1 MPGKYEADKRVI
13 ILNTEMDREP
23 LLTAA
28 TLIHHLVGD
37 LLHLHNFEYAEFPE
51 LVDLAVISTGLGL
64 PQSQIPLVKQSAMF
78 WDSTFWF
85 ATPRPFLDSHG
96 KAYANAMAAWV
107 RGEKDP
113 EWTSQ
118 LPGETKRAM
127 RKSLKYLR
135 GSNEA
140 FFNPQTAGSP
150 LLKQSQGEW
159 MKLATDASTSRQIVA
174 LRYLQPNQSLQSQ
187 QESLLIDKLQSPSR
201 AVVLHTISAAET
213 LELASDSVNSEL
225 QLLVDHRD
233 DEIQAKALI
242 ALTRLN
248 GLNEMAIGSAAK
260 MVDGNARHVVY
271 AGTFALASQE
281 TLPEDILEIADR
293 GFIRALQACDYEFV
307 AMFAAA
313 FTRWLEDPRAH
324 IQHLLQ
330 DDQPDYLEIALE
342 AVDSVQ
348 EQAAAVPAS
357 N

>member
-1 MPGKYEADKRVI
+1 MPGKYEADNRLIV
-13 ILNTEMDREP
+13 LNTEMDREP

-37 LLHLHNFEYAEFPE
+37 LLHHNNFEHADFPE

-85 ATPRPFLDSHG
+85 ATARPFLDSHN

-113 EWTSQ
+113 EWSSE
-118 LPGETKRAM
+118 LPNETKRAM

-135 GSNEA
+135 SSNEA

-159 MKLATDASTSRQIVA
+159 LKLATDSSTSRQIIA
-174 LRYLQPNQSLQSQ
+174 LRYLQPDKSLQSQ
-187 QESLLIDKLQSPSR
+187 QESLLTDKLRSTSR
-201 AVVLHTISAAET
+201 AVVLHAISAT
-213 LELASDSVNSEL
+213 ELAGLASEPITGEL
-225 QLLVDHRD
+225 QLLVDDRE
-233 DEIQAKALI
+233 DEVRAKAMI
-242 ALTRLN
+242 ALAKLN
-248 GLNEMAIGSAAK
+248 GLNDMAISSAAK

-293 GFIRALQACDYEFV
+293 GFIRALQSCDYEFV

-313 FTRWLEDPRAH
+313 FTRWMDDPRAH

-330 DDQPDYLEIALE
+330 DDQPDYLEIAME
-342 AVDSVQ
+342 ALDSVN
-348 EQAAAVPAS
+348 EQAAA
-357 N
+357 